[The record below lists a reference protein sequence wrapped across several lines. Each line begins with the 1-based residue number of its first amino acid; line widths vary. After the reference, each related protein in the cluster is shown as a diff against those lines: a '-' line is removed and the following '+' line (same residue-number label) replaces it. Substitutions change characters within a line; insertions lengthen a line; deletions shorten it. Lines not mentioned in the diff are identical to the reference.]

1 MFNKNITKDEINLMP
16 LRKYEGKI
24 IIISCAKSMEGAASE
39 LRKHSVIG
47 FDTEKRPS
55 FQKGVKHSVALV
67 QLALPDKVFLIRLN
81 LTGLSPDLVK
91 IFSNENI
98 LKVGIGTSE
107 DIVSL
112 QEMENF
118 NPSGFLDL
126 NKITEKL
133 GIENVGV
140 RNLSALILGYRIS
153 KRQQV
158 TNWERLKL
166 TDNQVNY
173 AAMDA
178 WVCLE
183 IYNKLSDWG
192 YLKAHCP

>member
-24 IIISCAKSMEGAASE
+24 IIISNAKSMEGAASE
-39 LRKHSVIG
+39 LREHKVIG

-55 FQKGVKHSVALV
+55 FQKGVKHKVALV
-67 QLALPDKVFLIRLN
+67 QLAVPDKVFLVRLN
-81 LTGLSPDLVK
+81 LTGLTPDLVK

-98 LKVGIGTSE
+98 LKVGIGTSD

-112 QEMENF
+112 QEMEYF

-126 NKITEKL
+126 NKVTEKL

-183 IYNKLSDWG
+183 IYNKLSGWG
-192 YLKAHCP
+192 YIYENP

>member
-1 MFNKNITKDEINLMP
+1 MFNKSITKEAINLLP

-24 IIISCAKSMEGAASE
+24 IIISNEKSMWHATSE
-39 LRKHSVIG
+39 LRKHPIIG

-55 FQKGVKHSVALV
+55 FQKGVKHQVALV
-67 QLALPDKVFLIRLN
+67 QLAIPNKVFLVRLN
-81 LTGLSPDLVK
+81 LTGITRELKD
-91 IFSNENI
+91 IFSDEKI
-98 LKVGIGTSE
+98 IKVGIGTAD

-112 QEMENF
+112 QEMQNF
-118 NPSGFLDL
+118 VPAGFLDL
-126 NKITEKL
+126 NKMTEQL

-166 TDNQVNY
+166 TENQINY

-183 IYNKLSDWG
+183 IYNKLNDWG
-192 YLKAHCP
+192 YI